1 MQIFKPRLSINSLI
15 LISCYKIQTLHLEHA
30 LFLFMYWTFLWEIF
44 QSSVPYGKYS
54 AGHLLS
60 QFKNSSSL
68 TRYEVT
74 KSDTDCISYS
84 LTEISAGVL

>member
-1 MQIFKPRLSINSLI
+1 MQIFNLRLSINSLI
-15 LISCYKIQTLHLEHA
+15 LISCYKLQTLNLEYE
-30 LFLFMYWTFLWEIF
+30 LFLLMYRTFLWENF

-54 AGHLLS
+54 AGHLHS
-60 QFKNSSSL
+60 RFKNSSSL
-68 TRYEVT
+68 THYEVT